1 MGKPLFQSIRG
12 ASARSCYRPI
22 STTLAATLVLGCALL
37 AACGQKGPLWVPG
50 HPKDTPWPIM
60 APAKAGNPPVPADPG
75 TGTGSG
81 SGSGNGD
88 APPDKSSP
96 STAPAGTAPAS
107 PAAPAGKD
115 GAAVAAPAAQ

>member
-60 APAKAGNPPVPADPG
+60 APAKAGNPPVPANPG
-75 TGTGSG
+75 TGTG